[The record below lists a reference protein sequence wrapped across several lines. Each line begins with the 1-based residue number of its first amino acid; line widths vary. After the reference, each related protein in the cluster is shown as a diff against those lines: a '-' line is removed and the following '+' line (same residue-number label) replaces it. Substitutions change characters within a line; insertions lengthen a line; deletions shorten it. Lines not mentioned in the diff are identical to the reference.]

1 MIPSHCLQC
10 THPFIPAKLLILFH
24 THNFHACLSTFAHTV
39 PLLGWSFPS
48 FPPGEYW
55 VINPKPQ
62 RLVLCRA
69 LFDCPG
75 SSSLLLWLPQNF
87 CQTLTGILSLVPY
100 VLTNVSPPMTCSRI
114 RKGALFVLIFSVPIP
129 VFYWQ
134 QFHLTCRGH
143 FSMSRDIFV
152 VTVGG
157 RGGLRAS
164 SG

>member
-1 MIPSHCLQC
+1 MYPTLHPRQTSCFIHTIFMHVSAHLHMLFLCLDGPS
-10 THPFIPAKLLILFH
+10 LLPTWGILSYH
-24 THNFHACLSTFAHTV
+24 
-39 PLLGWSFPS
+39 
-48 FPPGEYW
+48 
-55 VINPKPQ
+55 PKPQ
-62 RLVLCRA
+62 RLVLYTA

-87 CQTLTGILSLVPY
+87 GQTLTGILSLVPY

-114 RKGALFVLIFSVPIP
+114 RKGALFVLIFSRPIP
-129 VFYWQ
+129 IFNWQ
-134 QFHLTCRGH
+134 RFHLTCRGH
-143 FSMSRDIFV
+143 FSMSRDTFV